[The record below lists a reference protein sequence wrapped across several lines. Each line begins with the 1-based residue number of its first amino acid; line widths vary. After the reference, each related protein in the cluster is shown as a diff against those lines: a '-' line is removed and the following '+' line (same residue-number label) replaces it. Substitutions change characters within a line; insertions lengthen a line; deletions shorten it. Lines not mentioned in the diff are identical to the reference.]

1 MEVAYTFME
10 GLSIDPLKP
19 LLQKY
24 LGSLQDLAGFLDS
37 FEDEEWSQDWSSF
50 CQVINI

>member
-1 MEVAYTFME
+1 MEIAYTFME

-37 FEDEEWSQDWSSF
+37 FEDEEW
-50 CQVINI
+50 N